1 MVDEFSTWQFCGGL
15 GSNVLDIDMW
25 LNLSGLH
32 FTSFRSS
39 KKLPH
44 GASWLVRVASV
55 PHPVT
60 YE

>member
-15 GSNVLDIDMW
+15 GSNVLDVDTW
-25 LNLSGLH
+25 LNLRGLH
-32 FTSFRSS
+32 VASFHSS

-44 GASWLVRVASV
+44 VASWSVHVASV

-60 YE
+60 YK